1 MIQQLQRMI
10 AVITPIRY
18 KAFGFKAEGRRQR
31 AEGRGQRAEGKS
43 KVSFTQL
50 KIAMKWASR
59 ILNKLRGEVFD
70 FRQSHQAL
78 SW

>member
-31 AEGRGQRAEGKS
+31 AEGRGQRAEG
-43 KVSFTQL
+43 
-50 KIAMKWASR
+50 R
-59 ILNKLRGEVFD
+59 
-70 FRQSHQAL
+70 RQK
-78 SW
+78 